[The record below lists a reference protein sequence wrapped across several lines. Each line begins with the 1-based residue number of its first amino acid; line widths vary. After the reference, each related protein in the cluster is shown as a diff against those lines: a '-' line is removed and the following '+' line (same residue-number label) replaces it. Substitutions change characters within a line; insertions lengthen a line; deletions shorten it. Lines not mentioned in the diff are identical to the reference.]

1 MTLENEPFS
10 NFHDLT
16 EHVMAVKRA
25 HEDELLSKANV
36 VGVGIGY
43 RRIGGEVTPDLALV
57 VMVSSKVS
65 PDQLLQTDLIPT
77 SIDGVPVD
85 VQEVGDIS
93 AY

>member
-1 MTLENEPFS
+1 
-10 NFHDLT
+10 
-16 EHVMAVKRA
+16 
-25 HEDELLSKANV
+25 
-36 VGVGIGY
+36 
-43 RRIGGEVTPDLALV
+43 V